1 MKKFIILI
9 SLWFLCQSVTDGQ
22 TRKDLEVQREKNLED
37 ISYIDNLL
45 KETTKQKSSNLVEL
59 KIIGNKLNLRE
70 SVILGM
76 REEIDL
82 LNGRIN
88 LNTIAIEM
96 MERDMVILKQ
106 DYSKSIVN
114 SYKLSKGNPEIGYLL
129 SARDFNQ
136 GYKRLRYLQQVT
148 KFRRRETEI
157 IEDLMDQI
165 EETKNRLQED
175 LKNIS
180 DLKSKEEKQKN
191 LLQQEQNGK
200 KRMINSLGTKEKQLK
215 KELEEKKRIAEKIEA
230 EIARIIEEERKKS
243 ITKDLTPEQ
252 ILIGKDFIENKGRLP
267 WPVERGVITS
277 QFGVQ
282 KHPVLPYVTEDNPGI
297 EITSSGKTI
306 VRSIFKGTVTR
317 VFPISGA
324 NMAIII
330 RHGKYLTV
338 YQNLVNVKVKTGDS
352 VETKQEI
359 GEVFCDVDN
368 GEKSILKF
376 WIFEEKNKIN
386 PEIWIAKK

>member
-1 MKKFIILI
+1 MFF
-9 SLWFLCQSVTDGQ
+9 FLTITKGQ
-22 TRKDLEVQREKNLED
+22 TRKELEVKREKTLED

-45 KETTKQKSSNLVEL
+45 KETTKQKSSNLNEL
-59 KIIGNKLNLRE
+59 KIIGNRLNLRE

-76 REEIDL
+76 REEMNL
-82 LNGRIN
+82 LNSRIN
-88 LNTIAIEM
+88 LNTVAIEM
-96 MERDMVILKQ
+96 MERDLVILKQ
-106 DYSKSIVN
+106 DYSKYIVN
-114 SYKLSKGNPEIGYLL
+114 SYKSSKGNPEIGYLL

-136 GYKRLRYLQQVT
+136 GYKRLRYLQQIT

-157 IEDLMDQI
+157 IENLKDQI

-175 LKNIS
+175 LYNIS

-191 LLQQEQNGK
+191 FLQQEQNK
-200 KRMINSLGTKEKQLK
+200 KKKAINSLGNKEKQLK
-215 KELEEKKRIAEKIEA
+215 KDLEEKKRIAQKIET
-230 EIARIIEEERKKS
+230 EIARVIEEERKKNTTS
-243 ITKDLTPEQ
+243 DLTPEQ
-252 ILIGKDFIENKGRLP
+252 ILIGADFVVNKGRLP
-267 WPVERGVITS
+267 WPVERGIITS
-277 QFGVQ
+277 QFGLQ
-282 KHPVLPYVTEDNPGI
+282 KHPVLTYVTEDNPGI

-306 VRSIFKGTVTR
+306 VRSVFKGTVTR
-317 VFPISGA
+317 VFTITGA
-324 NMAIII
+324 NWAIII

-338 YQNLVNVKVKTGDS
+338 YQNLVNVKVKKGDS

-359 GEVFCDVDN
+359 GEVFCDMEN